1 MIRNIIW
8 DADGTLFDT
17 YPAIASAFKAA
28 LADLGKEAALD
39 WIESLAKKS
48 VGFCQTTLAEHFQVT
63 EDDIERK
70 FVEHYDQIKYED
82 QPAFPGVAAICE
94 YICSIGG
101 KNVIVT
107 HRRELGTAG
116 LLAANRMTGLFAGY
130 LTNDDGYPKKPD
142 PAAFE
147 AALREYGLER
157 AETIS
162 VGDRE
167 IDVLAGRA
175 AGLFTCLFG
184 AELDGVPA
192 DLTISNFDELYRYI
206 VAANSAA

>member
-17 YPAIASAFKAA
+17 YPAIASSFQAA
-28 LADLGKEAALD
+28 LADLGKVVPLN

-48 VGFCQTTLAEHFQVT
+48 VGLCETSLAEHFRLS
-63 EDDIERK
+63 EDEIDRK
-70 FVEHYDQIKYED
+70 FVEHYDRIGFED

-94 YICSIGG
+94 YIYSIGG

-107 HRRELGTAG
+107 HRRKLGTAG
-116 LLAANRMTGLFAGY
+116 LLAANHLTGYFAGY
-130 LTNDDGYPKKPD
+130 LTSDDGYPRKPD

-147 AALREYGLER
+147 TVLRDYVLER

-162 VGDRE
+162 VGDRD
-167 IDVLAGRA
+167 IDVLAGQA
-175 AGLFTCLFG
+175 AGVFTCLFG
-184 AELDGVPA
+184 IDIEGITA
-192 DLTISNFDELYRYI
+192 DLRISDFDELYRYI
-206 VAANSAA
+206 VAGNA